1 MTLKIRRVVTDHDTK
16 GRAVVKSDEAVTKTV
31 SARAGHSRLDLW
43 KGADGTVFRMV
54 EYQPGVAP
62 RDHRTETIDYAIVLA
77 GEMEMDVEGSVVKLK
92 KGDVVVQQNTMHN
105 WINRGKE
112 PCVMCYVLVPLKGAK
127 PAVG

>member
-1 MTLKIRRVVTDHDTK
+1 MKIRRVVTDHDQQ
-16 GRAVVKSDEAVTKTV
+16 GRAIVQSDELVAKTV
-31 SARAGHSRLDLW
+31 SARPGHSRLDLW
-43 KGADGTVFRMV
+43 KGADGSVFRMV

-62 RDHRTETIDYAIVLA
+62 RDHRTETIDYAIVLS
-77 GEMEMDVEGSVVKLK
+77 GEMDMDVQGTVVKLK

-112 PCVMCYVLVPLKGAK
+112 PCVMGYVLIPLKGAK

>member
-1 MTLKIRRVVTDHDTK
+1 MKIRRVVTDHDQR
-16 GRAVVKSDEAVTKTV
+16 GRAIVKSDEAVTKTV
-31 SARAGHSRLDLW
+31 SARPGHSRLDLW

-62 RDHRTETIDYAIVLA
+62 RDHRTETIYYAVVIA
-77 GEMEMDVEGSVVKLK
+77 GEMEMDVEGTVVRLQ

-112 PCVMCYVLVPLKGAK
+112 PCIMCYVLVPLKGAK

>member
-1 MTLKIRRVVTDHDTK
+1 
-16 GRAVVKSDEAVTKTV
+16 
-31 SARAGHSRLDLW
+31 
-43 KGADGTVFRMV
+43 MV

-62 RDHRTETIDYAIVLA
+62 RDHRTETIDYAIVLS
-77 GEMEMDVEGSVVKLK
+77 GEMDMDVQGTVVKLK

-112 PCVMCYVLVPLKGAK
+112 PCVMGYVLIPLKGAK

>member
-1 MTLKIRRVVTDHDTK
+1 MTWKIRRIVTDHDQS
-16 GRAVVKSDEAVTKTV
+16 GRAVVKSDEAVTKAV

-62 RDHRTETIDYAIVLA
+62 RDHRTETVDYAIVLA
-77 GEMEMDVEGSVVKLK
+77 GEMDMDVQGTVVKLK

-112 PCVMCYVLVPLKGAK
+112 PCVMCYVLIPLKGAK

>member
-1 MTLKIRRVVTDHDTK
+1 MTLKIRRVVTDHDPS
-16 GRAVVKSDEAVTKTV
+16 GRAIVKSDEAVVKAV

-43 KGADGTVFRMV
+43 KGADGTIFRMV

-62 RDHRTETIDYAIVLA
+62 RDHRTETIDYAIVLS
-77 GEMEMDVEGSVVKLK
+77 GEMEMDVEGTVVKLK

-105 WINRGKE
+105 WINRGSE
-112 PCVMCYVLVPLKGAK
+112 PCVMCYVLIPAKGAK

>member
-1 MTLKIRRVVTDHDTK
+1 MTLKIRRVVTDHDAK
-16 GRAVVKSDEAVTKTV
+16 GRAVVKSDEEVTKTV

-43 KGADGTVFRMV
+43 KAPDGTVFRMV

-62 RDHRTETIDYAIVLA
+62 RDHRTETIDYAVVIA
-77 GEMEMDVEGSVVKLK
+77 GEMEMDVEGTVVRLK

-105 WINRGKE
+105 WINRGNE
-112 PCVMCYVLVPLKGAK
+112 PCIMCYVLVPLKGAK

>member
-1 MTLKIRRVVTDHDTK
+1 MKIRRIVTDHDQQ
-16 GRAVVKSDEAVTKTV
+16 GRAIVQSDELVAKTV
-31 SARAGHSRLDLW
+31 SARPGHSRLDLW
-43 KGADGTVFRMV
+43 KGADGSVFRMV

-62 RDHRTETIDYAIVLA
+62 RDHRTETIDYAIVLS
-77 GEMEMDVEGSVVKLK
+77 GEMDMDVQGTVVKLK

-112 PCVMCYVLVPLKGAK
+112 PCVMGYVLIPLKGAK